1 MKSLMNQIKYQ
12 INIGQAINIKIKEAV
27 FDMASLISKYKI
39 KLFIN
44 IILPTKSQL
53 APFIIRIKNNNKYQ
67 NAQYTK

>member
-27 FDMASLISKYKI
+27 CDMASLISQYKI

-44 IILPTKSQL
+44 IILPTKNQL
-53 APFIIRIKNNNKYQ
+53 PPFIKRIKNNI
-67 NAQYTK
+67 